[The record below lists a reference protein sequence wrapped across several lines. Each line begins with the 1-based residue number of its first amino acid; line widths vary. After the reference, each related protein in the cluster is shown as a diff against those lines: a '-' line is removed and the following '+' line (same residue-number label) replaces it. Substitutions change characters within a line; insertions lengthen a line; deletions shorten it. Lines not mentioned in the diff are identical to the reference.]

1 MRKIQLLL
9 ICFII
14 QGIMYGQSKNTSVE
28 RPVPTIS
35 SLGNYTNMPVSIQT
49 GIPNISYNL
58 IHVPTNNK
66 SLSIDLSL
74 NYHVGNVT
82 EDTWLGDLGSGW
94 SLLGQGFISREI
106 CNDPDESFDDKTKPG
121 YFKNGFDDVYN
132 YQIPGESGKFKFIRD
147 TANNANSFRLVNLT
161 ASSSKIEYHRNS
173 NLSTLI
179 LDSFTITNDKGI
191 KYKFDT
197 YNFSTATT
205 WTWQYINGP
214 VMYRKLK
221 YRSAFF
227 LTSIEDENGQQLV
240 KFSYFK
246 DVTYPPGMGQVVTD
260 SESNKLSRVEITNKA
275 IIDLQYQEKPFYSSF
290 KSDKYNLSSLTLKT
304 ITNQFISKYN
314 FEGNGQLDA
323 FSKVDVNE
331 NVLEKTKFAYA
342 SSGLAPIYFPV
353 ESGVENVYGKLL
365 LNKVTLPTGGVVEYN
380 FEFAPFD
387 TFPVQVITTIPAPSI
402 DIGTVFFTQ
411 FGNARKH
418 FFTTTENTEV
428 YINIPNGTLSNYLWT
443 LVFYRKVGSTYQLTP
458 YSLGNAT
465 LEDPSNY
472 SDVQKISVTPGEYYV
487 ALTALLPKG
496 SIPEI
501 AFTAGKIIGEPTT
514 TISYEWKSY
523 HEGLARIKNIKYYN
537 ASDVY
542 QSNPVKIEDFDYKQF
557 ANPNLSS
564 ETYIEDGISAD
575 GISAVN
581 PVLLYQNVKVS
592 GGTEGHTKYY
602 FKTPRDFA
610 GYSEP
615 SPYPNLNYGIKPFYI
630 FTRQGLLYKKEVL
643 NSSNEKVSED
653 FIDYSFEESGEPYP
667 IFNTDSEKT
676 AYTKSSWLKNQT
688 MTSRNYFSSGVAE
701 TKKEV
706 FNNTNNYLP
715 NLERVTSFDGSIQ
728 ETSYK
733 YALDLNNQKLINANM
748 TGIPLE
754 TTSVIKKNT
763 SDAGKTVAKAETKY
777 ENAANLLPSSA
788 VSFDSQNTLASEIT
802 FNQYD
807 AKGNLEQ
814 YTTKDGIPVAVVWG
828 YHKTQPIA
836 KIEGATYS
844 EIAPYVSDIV
854 NKSDADINETTE
866 QSFQQSLDTF
876 RNNAQLKNYQIT
888 TYVYD
893 VLVGMKSMTPPSGIR
908 EVYKYDNAGRLQRVE
923 DENGKLLKKY
933 EYNYKH

>member
-14 QGIMYGQSKNTSVE
+14 QGIMYGQSKNTGVE

-94 SLLGQGFISREI
+94 SLLGQGVISREI
-106 CNDPDESFDDKTKPG
+106 YNDPDESFDDKTKPG

-147 TANNANSFRLVNLT
+147 TANNANNFRLVHLT
-161 ASSSKIEYHRNS
+161 ATSSKIEYHRNN

-179 LDSFTITNDKGI
+179 LDSFTIISDKGI

-205 WTWQYINGP
+205 WTWGYINGP

-240 KFSYFK
+240 KYNYFRSL
-246 DVTYPPGMGQVVTD
+246 VYPIGMGQAAT
-260 SESNKLSRVEITNKA
+260 EAEYNKLTSIEIKDRGLIDIQYTEKALPNNK
-275 IIDLQYQEKPFYSSF
+275 E
-290 KSDKYNLSSLTLKT
+290 DKYNLKSVLLKDKN
-304 ITNQFISKYN
+304 NQFISKHS
-314 FEGNGQLDA
+314 FEIEGHLKS
-323 FSKVDVNE
+323 FSKIDKNE
-331 NVLEKTKFAYA
+331 NTIQKTSFGYEVVNLAIIYPPSVPGGE
-342 SSGLAPIYFPV
+342 SS
-353 ESGVENVYGKLL
+353 YGKAL
-365 LNKVTLPTGGVVEYN
+365 LNKVYLPTGGIVEYN
-380 FEFAPFD
+380 FEFSPYGNYYVD
-387 TFPVQVITTIPAPSI
+387 VTGPAPSEK
-402 DIGTVFFTQ
+402 IGEVLFNKFANNVRKAFFTL
-411 FGNARKH
+411 
-418 FFTTTENTEV
+418 TEEKEV
-428 YINIPNGTLSNYLWT
+428 VISTPNGTLSNFLWS
-443 LVFYRKVGSTYQLTP
+443 LVFYRKVGNTYQYTP
-458 YSLGNAT
+458 YSLGNAV

-472 SDVQKISVTPGEYYV
+472 AERHHIVFAPGDYYV
-487 ALTALLPKG
+487 ALSALPPG
-496 SIPEI
+496 GNIPEI
-501 AFTAGKIIGEPTT
+501 SFTAEKITGPPVIHQELRSSTRAGGVVKSVKYYDASAINNSSVPSKIEEYQYGLFNDPTKSSAVYIGE
-514 TISYEWKSY
+514 
-523 HEGLARIKNIKYYN
+523 R
-537 ASDVY
+537 SDDGKEYTNPLLVY
-542 QSNPVKIEDFDYKQF
+542 VNVRV
-557 ANPNLSS
+557 
-564 ETYIEDGISAD
+564 SA
-575 GISAVN
+575 
-581 PVLLYQNVKVS
+581 
-592 GGTEGHTKYY
+592 GTEGYTDYY
-602 FKTPRDFA
+602 FKTTKDYHSYLESSSDPKINND
-610 GYSEP
+610 G
-615 SPYPNLNYGIKPFYI
+615 SPYYFILKD
-630 FTRQGLLYKKEVL
+630 GLLSKKETY
-643 NSSNEKVSED
+643 NISNQKVSED
-653 FIDYSFEESGEPYP
+653 IFDYRLEESGESFP
-667 IFNTDSEKT
+667 ISFRDQTLTKT
-676 AYTKSSWLKNQT
+676 SWIKESKI
-688 MTSRNYFSSGVAE
+688 TSRNYFSSGVAE

-754 TTSVIKKNT
+754 TTSVIKKNI
-763 SDAGKTVAKAETKY
+763 SDAGKTIVKAETKY
-777 ENAANLLPSSA
+777 ENSANRLPSSA
-788 VSFDSQNTLASEIT
+788 LSFDSQNMKASSVT

-814 YTTKDGIPVAVVWG
+814 YTTQDGIPVSVIWG

-844 EIAPYVSDIV
+844 QVAPYVSDIV
-854 NKSDADINETTE
+854 NKSNADINDATE
-866 QSFQQSLDTF
+866 KSFQQSLDTF
-876 RNNAQLKNYQIT
+876 RNNGQLKNYQIT

-893 VLVGMKSMTPPSGIR
+893 ALVGMKSMTPPSGIR
-908 EVYKYDNAGRLQRVE
+908 EIYLYDTAGRLLRVQ

-933 EYNYKH
+933 GYNYKQ